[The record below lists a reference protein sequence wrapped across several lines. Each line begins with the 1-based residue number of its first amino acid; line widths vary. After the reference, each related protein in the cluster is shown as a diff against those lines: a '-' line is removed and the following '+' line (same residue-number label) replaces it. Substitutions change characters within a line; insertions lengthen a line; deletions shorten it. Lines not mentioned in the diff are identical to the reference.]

1 MARRRKPIARNP
13 DGSRVAPRV
22 RPELAPAPV
31 AEYGDDEPVIAEIPD
46 SRPQSSSSS
55 VGPLLA
61 LGVVIGAIAALPT
74 SFPLLGACAIG
85 GLIGA
90 ILGIVIDRRRERSPL
105 DAAG

>member
-1 MARRRKPIARNP
+1 MARRRKPITRNP

-22 RPELAPAPV
+22 RPELAPAPL
-31 AEYGDDEPVIAEIPD
+31 AEYEDDEPVITDVPD
-46 SRPQSSSSS
+46 SRPQSTSSS

-61 LGVVIGAIAALPT
+61 LGVVIGAIVALPT

-90 ILGIVIDRRRERSPL
+90 ILGIVIDRRRERSRL